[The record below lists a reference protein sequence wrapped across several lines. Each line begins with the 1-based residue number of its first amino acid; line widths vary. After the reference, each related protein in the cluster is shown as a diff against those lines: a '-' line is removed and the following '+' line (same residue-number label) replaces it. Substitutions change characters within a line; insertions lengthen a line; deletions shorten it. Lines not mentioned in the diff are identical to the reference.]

1 MDAQFKR
8 PACDRKT
15 NFLRGVAL
23 FFCVFWYTIGG
34 GAGMEMK
41 GINHLLFSVSEFHT
55 GTLQDR
61 LNYYKEAKPHME
73 FYI

>member
-1 MDAQFKR
+1 
-8 PACDRKT
+8 
-15 NFLRGVAL
+15 
-23 FFCVFWYTIGG
+23 
-34 GAGMEMK
+34 MEMK